1 MRKDLEPVNCIKSV
15 PIFKNLSAEELDKI
29 IMISKHK
36 SLDKGDFIYQSGD
49 MIDSLY
55 VIHQGKVKVA
65 RYSDDGKEQVIR
77 ILSHGDFLGELAL
90 FKTDSVS
97 TYAEAIEPTVVCL
110 VENHRLKELM
120 NQSPTL
126 SMKMMHELLNR
137 LDRAEAVIEQS
148 NLYSADA
155 KLARLLLDTQIH
167 EIVHFKT
174 TKINMSSQ
182 LGITPETF
190 SRKLKKFEELGYI
203 KVIDNRTI
211 KILSKNKLELII
223 NPNFI

>member
-1 MRKDLEPVNCIKSV
+1 MRKDLEPSNCIKTV
-15 PIFKNLSAEELDKI
+15 PIFKNLSSEEFDKI

-36 SLDKGDFIYQSGD
+36 KLDKGDFIYQSGD
-49 MIDSLY
+49 KINSLY
-55 VIHQGKVKVA
+55 VIHQGKVKVT

-90 FKTDSVS
+90 FRENSVT

-110 VENHRLKELM
+110 VDNHSLKELM
-120 NQSPTL
+120 RQSPTL
-126 SMKMMHELLNR
+126 GMKMMDELLRR
-137 LDRAEAVIEQS
+137 LDRAESMIEQS

-155 KLARLLLDTQIH
+155 KVARLLLDIQIH
-167 EIVHFKT
+167 DLVYLKT
-174 TKINMSSQ
+174 TKINLSSQ

-203 KVIDNRTI
+203 RVIDNRTV
-211 KILSKNKLELII
+211 KILLKNKLELII
-223 NPNFI
+223 NPDLI